1 MVLQNPK
8 RFGLDVNSN
17 FSDVLNKN
25 LSLQALNLPPLDL
38 EIIRGSQDAG
48 AQAKDFRSFSR
59 LKQPIWKYLDRFY
72 SDSKLYDVLV
82 SSKAG
87 TDLTLFGNL
96 TINGSIDGNS
106 VRYRYVDFDDNTIK
120 IADIST
126 SRSSAWSSSDSRAN
140 NSNLDIQKRAD
151 ITYGARVAIVST
163 GKLEFGTQNLEE
175 TVDGVTMPAVTGP
188 KIRYYNT
195 SNRKRI

>member
-1 MVLQNPK
+1 M
-8 RFGLDVNSN
+8 
-17 FSDVLNKN
+17 
-25 LSLQALNLPPLDL
+25 
-38 EIIRGSQDAG
+38 
-48 AQAKDFRSFSR
+48 
-59 LKQPIWKYLDRFY
+59 DRFY

-140 NSNLDIQKRAD
+140 NSNLDIQRAD

-175 TVDGVTMPAVTGP
+175 TVDGVTMPAVTA

>member
-1 MVLQNPK
+1 M
-8 RFGLDVNSN
+8 
-17 FSDVLNKN
+17 
-25 LSLQALNLPPLDL
+25 QAHK
-38 EIIRGSQDAG
+38 Q
-48 AQAKDFRSFSR
+48 KDFRSFSR

-175 TVDGVTMPAVTGP
+175 TVDGVTMPAVTGF